1 MTKLT
6 TYIKLMRPI
15 NLLQGA
21 IAVIVTATLM
31 EQFPKWWK
39 IILAIV
45 IVGLYTGAGNAL
57 NDYYDSEIDKIN
69 RPNRPISKG
78 LIKRRESLIFS
89 ICLFIV
95 GSLLALAIWNWQIGV
110 ILLISL
116 ILLISY
122 SAFFKM
128 KPLLGNAVVA
138 TMLGMAFIFSAM
150 VFGNILKGVIP
161 ALLAFGFTII
171 REIIKD
177 MEDLEGDKSLGAN
190 TFPIKY
196 GVDSARKLTSIFTV
210 ILMFGAFL
218 PFILNIYGIFYF
230 LVLTFTVEI
239 PLVYVLYSLQRDTS
253 AENCA
258 RLSSILKGDI
268 FFGLLAIFLGR
279 Y

>member
-1 MTKLT
+1 
-6 TYIKLMRPI
+6 MRPI

-39 IILAIV
+39 VLLAVVV
-45 IVGLYTGAGNAL
+45 IGFYMGGGNAL
-57 NDYYDSEIDKIN
+57 NDYYDFEIDKIN

-89 ICLFIV
+89 VCLFIM
-95 GSLLALAIWNWQIGV
+95 GSLLSLAIWSWQIGV

-122 SAFFKM
+122 STFFKM
-128 KPLLGNAVVA
+128 KPLLGNAIVA
-138 TMLGMAFIFSAM
+138 ILLGMAFIFSAA
-150 VFGNILKGVIP
+150 VFGDILKGIIP

-196 GVDSARKLTSIFTV
+196 GVDKAKKLTSIFII
-210 ILMFGAFL
+210 ILILAAFL
-218 PFILNIYGIFYF
+218 PFIFNIYGILYF
-230 LVLTFTVEI
+230 LVLTFTVEF

-253 AENCA
+253 AKNCS

-268 FFGLLAIFLGR
+268 FFGLLAIFLGK